1 MFANDTNLFY
11 SNKDINI
18 IFLKVNSELQ
28 NINEWFIS
36 NKLSLSVKKKYLF
49 FHKPSKKDDIPL
61 ALPELNINDKEIG
74 RTESIK
80 FLGVLVDEAGR
91 HI

>member
-1 MFANDTNLFY
+1 MNYKKSMNGSFLTNSHLMWKKNKY
-11 SNKDINI
+11 S
-18 IFLKVNSELQ
+18 
-28 NINEWFIS
+28 
-36 NKLSLSVKKKYLF
+36 F

-61 ALPELNINDKEIG
+61 ALPKLNINDKEIG